1 MKRLAI
7 AGNPNCGKTSLF
19 NNITGAN
26 YHVANYPG
34 VTVEKKEAVIKH
46 RNSEFKVVDLPGTY
60 SLSPYSLEEV
70 VARDYVV
77 NEKPDVVI
85 DVLDASNLE
94 RNLYMFIQFME
105 LHVPVVIA
113 LNMMDVARKRNV
125 EIDVKALEK
134 ILGAPVVET
143 VARENKGTAQLLD
156 EVSAYIDKG
165 NDVSDF
171 KISYGQDVDVVL
183 DKMTPIIEENSFLTD
198 KYPARWIALKYLEND
213 EQVHAQGA
221 LYVDVH
227 KQLLEMTDK
236 LNAHLR
242 ATLKVTA
249 ENLIADYRYGY
260 INSILKGVL
269 VSEEK
274 SLDRLYLSDKVDM
287 VLTHRLFGPVF
298 MLAFLYGIYE
308 FTFWASEYPVGWLE
322 SFFGWLSKAV
332 DAGLNEGMLKSLL
345 VSGIIDGVG
354 GVIGFAPLILFM
366 FFAIAIMEDSGYM
379 ARTAYM
385 LDRVFR
391 LFGLQGN
398 SVVSYI
404 VSGGIAGGCAVPGVM
419 AARTIKGEKERL
431 ITILTAPFMPCGA
444 KLPVYALIIAA
455 FFEHNRS
462 TIMLGITLIS
472 WLLALS
478 IARVLGFFV
487 LKEKSSSA
495 FVMELPPYRMPTL
508 KGLTIHAWERCWM
521 YVRKAGT
528 VILAIS
534 ILLWV
539 LMTFPE
545 MNDKQ
550 LAVFE
555 AKASSIEQQYSRETV
570 NEAESNAKNVSPSA
584 TELREKLREVDSEI
598 AASGL
603 ANSVA
608 GKTGRFLEPV
618 TKYAGFDWKT
628 NIALIGGIAAKEV
641 VVSSLG
647 TAYSLGEVDIEDSVP
662 LAEALVSKS
671 GWTLATAYSLLIFT
685 LLYSPCFVTV
695 VAIAKE
701 GGSWYW
707 ALFTVVGYTSIAFIA
722 SVLTYQILA

>member
-34 VTVEKKEAVIKH
+34 VTVEKKEAVVKH
-46 RNSEFKVVDLPGTY
+46 KNTEYKVVDLPGTY

-94 RNLYMFIQFME
+94 RNLYMYIQFME
-105 LHVPVVIA
+105 LHVPVVLA

-125 EIDVKALEK
+125 RIDVPALQEK
-134 ILGAPVVET
+134 LGAPVVET
-143 VARENKGTAQLLD
+143 VARENKGTGQLLD
-156 EVSAYIDKG
+156 AVAEYIDNG
-165 NDVSDF
+165 CDVSDF
-171 KISYGQDVDVVL
+171 KISYGQDIDVVL
-183 DKMTPIIEENSFLTD
+183 DEMTPIIEENNFLTD
-198 KYPARWIALKYLEND
+198 KYPSRWVALKYLEND

-221 LYVDVH
+221 LNVEVH
-227 KQLLEMTDK
+227 KQLLEKTDK

-242 ATLKVTA
+242 STLKVTA

-260 INSILKGVL
+260 INSILKGVV

-274 SLDRLYLSDKVDM
+274 SLDRLYMSDKVDM
-287 VLTHRLFGPVF
+287 VLTHRLFGPVL
-298 MLAFLYGIYE
+298 MIAFLYGIYE

-322 SFFGWLSKAV
+322 SLFGWLSGAV
-332 DAGLNEGMLKSLL
+332 DAGLNDGMLKSLL

-354 GVIGFAPLILFM
+354 GVLGFAPLILFM

-444 KLPVYALIIAA
+444 KLPVYALLIAA
-455 FFEHNRS
+455 FFEDNRS

-478 IARVLGFFV
+478 IARILGFFV

-545 MNDKQ
+545 MNEEQ
-550 LAVFE
+550 IGVFE
-555 AKASSIEQQYSRETV
+555 AKAAAVEQQYSK
-570 NEAESNAKNVSPSA
+570 EAVQEAAGDAEEVSASA
-584 TELREKLREVDSEI
+584 AELREKLREVESEL
-598 AASGL
+598 AAAEL

-608 GKTGRFLEPV
+608 GRTGRFLEPV
-618 TKYAGFDWKT
+618 TEYAGFDWKT

-641 VVSSLG
+641 VVSALG

-662 LAEALVSKS
+662 LAEALVTKS
-671 GWTLATAYSLLIFT
+671 GWTIATAYSLLIFT

-707 ALFTVVGYTSIAFIA
+707 ALFTVVGYTGAAFIA
-722 SVLTYQILA
+722 SILTYQMLA